1 MSQAHAKS
9 VRSAERLNEDLGV
22 LFARMGTSA
31 HPRGGVLVAYR
42 NALRALAT
50 ALDAGQMERA
60 WQVAEV
66 LKSLR
71 REVLETTKPIIK
83 DSATAAAHTA
93 VVQLEAYG
101 IDAGG
106 RPTDTIALSV
116 IDQAMLAITA
126 TLDAQIAGA
135 QAMAATG
142 ASKALIIGDE
152 DRQGVLIPV
161 AITAAAAFWA
171 VRAASTTWDWIAT
184 NWGGTR
190 QTFYKQAIAAIDER
204 TTDCCLEVHGQ
215 VQPMDEPF
223 KLTGTPRYADELDEP
238 PFHWNCRTAMALVTP
253 DDADDQLSQ
262 EMRDAARAES
272 NVRETTG
279 RRDEIH
285 PADARSR
292 R

>member
-9 VRSAERLNEDLGV
+9 VRSALRLNEDLGI
-22 LFARMGTSA
+22 LFARMGTQA

-50 ALDAGQMERA
+50 ALDAGQQERVG
-60 WQVAEV
+60 QVAEV

-71 REVLETTKPIIK
+71 REVLDATRPVIK

-106 RPTDTIALSV
+106 RQTDTIALSV
-116 IDQAMLAITA
+116 IDQAMLSITA
-126 TLDAQIAGA
+126 TLDAQISGA
-135 QAMAATG
+135 QAMTTTG
-142 ASKALIIGDE
+142 APKALIIGDE
-152 DRQGVLIPV
+152 DRQGVLIPSV
-161 AITAAAAFWA
+161 ITAAAAFWA

-190 QTFYKQAIAAIDER
+190 QTFWKQVVAAVDER
-204 TTDCCLEVHGQ
+204 STQTCLLLNGV
-215 VQPMDEPF
+215 VVPLDEDF
-223 KLTGTPRYADELDEP
+223 KIEGEPRYADELSEP
-238 PFHWNCRTAMALVTP
+238 PFHWNCRSSLAIVTP
-253 DDADDQLSQ
+253 EDADDDLSKQ
-262 EMRDAARAES
+262 MRDAGKAELDARES
-272 NVRETTG
+272 TG

-285 PADARSR
+285 PAHARSR

>member
-9 VRSAERLNEDLGV
+9 VRSALRLNEDLGI
-22 LFARMGTSA
+22 LFARMGTQA

-50 ALDAGQMERA
+50 ALDAGQQERA

-71 REVLETTKPIIK
+71 REVLDVTRPIIK

-93 VVQLEAYG
+93 VVQLQAYD
-101 IDAGG
+101 IDVGG

-126 TLDAQIAGA
+126 AIDAQIVGA
-135 QAMAATG
+135 QSMAATG

-152 DRQGVLIPV
+152 SRQGVLIPAV
-161 AITAAAAFWA
+161 ITAAAAFWA
-171 VRAASTTWDWIAT
+171 VRAASTTWEWIAT
-184 NWGGTR
+184 TWGGTR
-190 QTFYKQAIAAIDER
+190 QEFWKQWVSACDER
-204 TTDCCLEVHGQ
+204 TTETCLLLNGVVVPLNDDFNIE
-215 VQPMDEPF
+215 
-223 KLTGTPRYADELDEP
+223 GTPRYADALPEP
-238 PFHWNCRTAMALVTP
+238 PAHWNCRSCLAIVSPA
-253 DDADDQLSQ
+253 DAGDELTEQ
-262 EMRDAARAES
+262 MKNAGRAELDA
-272 NVRETTG
+272 RESTG